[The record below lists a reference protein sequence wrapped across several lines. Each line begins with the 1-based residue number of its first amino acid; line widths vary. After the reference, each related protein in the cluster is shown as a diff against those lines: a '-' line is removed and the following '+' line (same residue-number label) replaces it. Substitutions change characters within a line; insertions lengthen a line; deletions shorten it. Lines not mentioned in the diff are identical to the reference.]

1 MEHSLTSSSSVQTI
15 EDARTILKDVVRQST
30 STSAVQLRMAA
41 IDGHEQTNSTRTTRR
56 IISLHIRRILTNFLS
71 SVSSLT
77 GRGMRSTRMRRSCR
91 TAQCWHSLRR
101 SALRQRWQW
110 TPPTRKFGTNSDSST
125 LESASSRAHG
135 FLSSAVVSNTDD
147 PTLPCN
153 TFRVWVIGIFFTI
166 IGTGINQ
173 VGGSSLP
180 TCSEVSDQ
188 FPTVL

>member
-1 MEHSLTSSSSVQTI
+1 MVALI
-15 EDARTILKDVVRQST
+15 EEIRLEAALAMDSPYPEVRY
-30 STSAVQLRMAA
+30 
-41 IDGHEQTNSTRTTRR
+41 EFN
-56 IISLHIRRILTNFLS
+56 
-71 SVSSLT
+71 
-77 GRGMRSTRMRRSCR
+77 
-91 TAQCWHSLRR
+91 
-101 SALRQRWQW
+101 
-110 TPPTRKFGTNSDSST
+110 SST

-173 VGGSSLP
+173 VGGSTLP